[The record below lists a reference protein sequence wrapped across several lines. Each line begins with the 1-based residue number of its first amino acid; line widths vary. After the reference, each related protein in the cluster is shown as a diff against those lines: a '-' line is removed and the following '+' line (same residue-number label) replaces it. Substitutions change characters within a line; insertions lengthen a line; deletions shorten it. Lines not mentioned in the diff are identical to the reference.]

1 MEKYLKMKNPQNF
14 EIDRNSKK
22 SIKNFPKTK
31 KENIKQNKI
40 NNSKHSKANTY
51 MKNEI
56 FLIIY
61 IFHNIF
67 NLFLIKILIF
77 MNLFMPAFLK
87 YTIKVTLVKS
97 PIGAIPKHRKT
108 VEALGLTK
116 MHRTVE
122 LPNNAATKGMIKQVE
137 YLLKVEE

>member
-1 MEKYLKMKNPQNF
+1 MEKYLKMENPPNF
-14 EIDRNSKK
+14 KIMRNNQKTNENIS
-22 SIKNFPKTK
+22 KTK

-97 PIGAIPKHRKT
+97 GSVGKIINDLYMPYFKL
-108 VEALGLTK
+108 EF
-116 MHRTVE
+116 
-122 LPNNAATKGMIKQVE
+122 
-137 YLLKVEE
+137 YCFLLFQYV